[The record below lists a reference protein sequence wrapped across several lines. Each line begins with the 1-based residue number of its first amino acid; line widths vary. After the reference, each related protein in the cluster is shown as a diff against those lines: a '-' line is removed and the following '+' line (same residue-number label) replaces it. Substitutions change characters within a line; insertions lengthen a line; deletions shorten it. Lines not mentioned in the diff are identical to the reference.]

1 MASRC
6 PREKGNISL
15 AGPANN
21 PGNRTITRSP
31 CECAHQPT
39 PLFIDT
45 FRAKTTDIAKRE
57 PITKSRLSLSY
68 HAETFSPRVPLI
80 LVPFFFFLF
89 AFLLLFYHFCLPENA
104 RIPSYHLP
112 DGQWIHLFANAKA
125 EGKMD
130 DREAWLSRS
139 LEEYMDHRQ
148 NEKNIR
154 GWIIFLFLFRL
165 SSILNFS
172 IFESLKIN
180 LLEMYFFFLFKE
192 RKYRMFE
199 SKILKIFFEKT
210 RDFYENDRW
219 NVRNKNKMD

>member
-68 HAETFSPRVPLI
+68 HAETFSLVSPRVPLI
-80 LVPFFFFLF
+80 LVPFFFFSF
-89 AFLLLFYHFCLPENA
+89 SRFFFCSTTSVFRRMLESRRTTSLTDSGSIYSQMPRPRERWTIGRPGSRGRSRN
-104 RIPSYHLP
+104 I
-112 DGQWIHLFANAKA
+112 WII
-125 EGKMD
+125 GKM
-130 DREAWLSRS
+130 
-139 LEEYMDHRQ
+139 
-148 NEKNIR
+148 KK
-154 GWIIFLFLFRL
+154 
-165 SSILNFS
+165 
-172 IFESLKIN
+172 IFED
-180 LLEMYFFFLFKE
+180 E
-192 RKYRMFE
+192 
-199 SKILKIFFEKT
+199 
-210 RDFYENDRW
+210 
-219 NVRNKNKMD
+219 

>member
-68 HAETFSPRVPLI
+68 HAETFSLVSPRVPLI
-80 LVPFFFFLF
+80 LVPFFFFPF
-89 AFLLLFYHFCLPENA
+89 RVSSSVLP
-104 RIPSYHLP
+104 L
-112 DGQWIHLFANAKA
+112 
-125 EGKMD
+125 
-130 DREAWLSRS
+130 
-139 LEEYMDHRQ
+139 
-148 NEKNIR
+148 
-154 GWIIFLFLFRL
+154 L
-165 SSILNFS
+165 SSGECSNPVVPPPWRTVDPFIRKCQGRGKDGRSGGLALEVARGIYGSSAKWKKYSRMNNLSFPFS
-172 IFESLKIN
+172 IIVDS
-180 LLEMYFFFLFKE
+180 
-192 RKYRMFE
+192 
-199 SKILKIFFEKT
+199 
-210 RDFYENDRW
+210 
-219 NVRNKNKMD
+219 